1 MYTFSSLLPS
11 DLFCSE
17 VVPPD
22 FSYICITHLWAYE
35 LSELPVE
42 LLLRERERNALARQ
56 AFFLFFKFAVNDII
70 AGAVGILS
78 LGAAYI
84 LFDLVINVKYSLT

>member
-1 MYTFSSLLPS
+1 M
-11 DLFCSE
+11 
-17 VVPPD
+17 
-22 FSYICITHLWAYE
+22 
-35 LSELPVE
+35 
-42 LLLRERERNALARQ
+42 LAKQ
-56 AFFLFFKFAVNDII
+56 GTLLFFKFGVNYIV

>member
-1 MYTFSSLLPS
+1 MNLVNLQ
-11 DLFCSE
+11 CSY
-17 VVPPD
+17 
-22 FSYICITHLWAYE
+22 FL
-35 LSELPVE
+35 
-42 LLLRERERNALARQ
+42 ERERNVLARQ
-56 AFFLFFKFAVNDII
+56 AFLLLFKFAVNDII

>member
-1 MYTFSSLLPS
+1 M
-11 DLFCSE
+11 
-17 VVPPD
+17 
-22 FSYICITHLWAYE
+22 
-35 LSELPVE
+35 
-42 LLLRERERNALARQ
+42 ARQ
-56 AFFLFFKFAVNDII
+56 AFLLFFKFTVNDII